1 MEHLADIMTAI
12 MIGILFLMGATIF
25 IMVMIVTIL
34 EIIRQN
40 KQER

>member
-12 MIGILFLMGATIF
+12 MIGSLFLMGATIF

-40 KQER
+40 KQGR

>member
-1 MEHLADIMTAI
+1 MEHLADIMMAI
-12 MIGILFLMGATIF
+12 MIGSLFLMAATIF

-40 KQER
+40 KQGR

>member
-12 MIGILFLMGATIF
+12 MIGSLFLMGATIF

>member
-1 MEHLADIMTAI
+1 MEHFADIMTAI
-12 MIGILFLMGATIF
+12 MLSSLFLMGATIF
-25 IMVMIVTIL
+25 IVVMIIIIL

>member
-12 MIGILFLMGATIF
+12 MIGSLFLMGATIF
-25 IMVMIVTIL
+25 IMVMIIIIL